1 VIGPEEQA
9 SGTPPIRRAPEKL
22 DRYLGP
28 GVWVDTDGG
37 LHFSA
42 PEIMAHFGVPDTA
55 ENREACMQMMQEL
68 LAEQLPTN
76 VTLIVRK

>member
-1 VIGPEEQA
+1 M
-9 SGTPPIRRAPEKL
+9 PPIRRAPEML

-42 PEIMAHFGVPDTA
+42 PEIMAHFGLPDT
-55 ENREACMQMMQEL
+55 EESRTQCMEL
-68 LAEQLPTN
+68 LQEQLPEGAIIIT
-76 VTLIVRK
+76 RK